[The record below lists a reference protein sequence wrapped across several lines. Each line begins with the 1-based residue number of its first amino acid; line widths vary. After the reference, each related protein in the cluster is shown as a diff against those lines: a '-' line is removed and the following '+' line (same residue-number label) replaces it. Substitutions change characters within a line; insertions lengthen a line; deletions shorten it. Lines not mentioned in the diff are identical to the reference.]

1 MSSGYGPDERR
12 GAVVLIVISIIVALL
27 GFLFKFVSPP
37 EGDPVEIRVIAVDST
52 QLKSAQKADSTSRR
66 KKRKTKRK
74 EVNKSEG
81 TDRKKSA
88 GKVKGKKTPSFRQRS
103 PRDENVKTTSGSDEN
118 DR

>member
-52 QLKSAQKADSTSRR
+52 QLKSDQKADSTSRR

-88 GKVKGKKTPSFRQRS
+88 GKVKGKKTPSFHQRS

>member
-52 QLKSAQKADSTSRR
+52 KLKSAQKADSTSRS

-81 TDRKKSA
+81 TGRKKSA
-88 GKVKGKKTPSFRQRS
+88 GKSKGKKTPSFRQRS
-103 PRDENVKTTSGSDEN
+103 PRDENVQTTSRSDEN